1 MAAAVLPVAAPALLP
16 SIELALEPY
25 PVPDVVAELREA
37 QTVSLLSL
45 LTTLRAE
52 PCVEIAPWARPWVT
66 LWTFSLTSP
75 SEEDIRVTPCP
86 GLPAFRRGWSEARA
100 PCPSVRID
108 GPFAAQVRHEYP
120 FVRSVTIPAGTYPG
134 QHRDIATIGVDRLLI
149 GGSQLDEA
157 LVHDLTRVF
166 IETLPLMAS
175 SLRTSIRLTNLEQ
188 ASATPIPLHAGAAR
202 FYRER
207 ELMR

>member
-1 MAAAVLPVAAPALLP
+1 MAAAVLPVAALALLP

-52 PCVEIAPWARPWVT
+52 LCVEIAPWARPWVT

-86 GLPAFRRGWSEARA
+86 GLPAFRCGWSEARELRGTRRVPA
-100 PCPSVRID
+100 CGST
-108 GPFAAQVRHEYP
+108 
-120 FVRSVTIPAGTYPG
+120 VRS
-134 QHRDIATIGVDRLLI
+134 RR
-149 GGSQLDEA
+149 
-157 LVHDLTRVF
+157 
-166 IETLPLMAS
+166 
-175 SLRTSIRLTNLEQ
+175 
-188 ASATPIPLHAGAAR
+188 GAVPKVPS
-202 FYRER
+202 
-207 ELMR
+207 